1 VISADWSK
9 VIGLSTANASIEV
22 WVEPPLRR
30 GYSIHDQ
37 LFGALRALSAD
48 YAHFQ
53 PWSVFPRLAVAEL
66 KPPTN
71 GKAFW
76 DFSLMDPI
84 AEDFMQAT
92 AKHPVIF
99 DIGTLPDRMFRS
111 KTPVVLSD
119 NADEAIKT
127 HERPYF
133 ENVRELFFAL
143 DMFPD
148 TAQRIDVDF
157 DELVAEVTKPA
168 PAESEQP
175 GDPPPTD

>member
-1 VISADWSK
+1 
-9 VIGLSTANASIEV
+9 
-22 WVEPPLRR
+22 
-30 GYSIHDQ
+30 
-37 LFGALRALSAD
+37 
-48 YAHFQ
+48 
-53 PWSVFPRLAVAEL
+53 
-66 KPPTN
+66 
-71 GKAFW
+71 
-76 DFSLMDPI
+76 
-84 AEDFMQAT
+84 
-92 AKHPVIF
+92 
-99 DIGTLPDRMFRS
+99 MFRS